1 MVKKGVK
8 LDFKLPIL
16 FITEELNEQGET
28 PVVVKLQH
36 TADGSVIPNP
46 TTECL
51 PLFYQGNIEQF
62 LKWVLSLK
70 YIMIGHTV
78 RERYAVAL
86 QALKGTDKDLCQR
99 ELNTP
104 IVTINNFLTSEQV
117 KECLVIA
124 SLDRLTDRVIKDK

>member
-8 LDFKLPIL
+8 LDFKLPTL
-16 FITEELNEQGET
+16 FITEKLNEQGET
-28 PVVVKLQH
+28 PVAVKLH
-36 TADGSVIPNP
+36 HADDGYVIPNP

-70 YIMIGHTV
+70 YIMICHTV

-99 ELNTP
+99 ELNTT
-104 IVTINNFLTSEQV
+104 IVTITNFLTSEQV
-117 KECLVIA
+117 K
-124 SLDRLTDRVIKDK
+124 